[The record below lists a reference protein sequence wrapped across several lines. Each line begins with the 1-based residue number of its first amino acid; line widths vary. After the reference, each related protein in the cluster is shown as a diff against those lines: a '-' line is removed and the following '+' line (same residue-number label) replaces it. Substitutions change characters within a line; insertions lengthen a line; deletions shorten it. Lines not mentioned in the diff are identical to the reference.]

1 MSPFAFCLGHCE
13 CMGVFQPTEDGRCK
27 LPGMGFTGDKC
38 DELSP
43 CHPPAACTDNKC
55 VCEYPYR
62 SLTNFEFWVDPMHP
76 RQCVPESYSPG
87 RSTKFYYYVC
97 PKFEHKIY

>member
-27 LPGMGFTGDKC
+27 LPGMGFTGDAC
-38 DELSP
+38 NELSP
-43 CHPPAACTDNKC
+43 CHPPAACRDNKC

-62 SLTNFEFWVDPMHP
+62 PLTMEEFWVDPMHP
-76 RQCVPESYSPG
+76 RQCVTEEYSLG
-87 RSTKFYYYVC
+87 NV
-97 PKFEHKIY
+97 I